1 MSENSQKILPDLLPS
16 DILQALDDLSQ
27 KRIPLT
33 HIFRSSAEE
42 IRKLRK
48 LVALNEWQPISTA
61 PKYGLLVDLWIIGPR
76 DEVKFY
82 CQDATMIGK
91 AGAKPSTLWHG
102 RAGGFRWG
110 VKPPNA
116 PNWYPDHGLGYPL
129 APAVTATHWRPP
141 PGPPSVVPSDV
152 D

>member
-1 MSENSQKILPDLLPS
+1 MSENSQKFLPDLLPS
-16 DILQALDDLSQ
+16 DILQALDDLAQ

-61 PKYGLLVDLWIIGPR
+61 PKNGALVDLWIVGPR
-76 DEVKFY
+76 SEVEFY
-82 CQDATMIGK
+82 CQEATRLEK
-91 AGAKPSTLWHG
+91 AGPNSLVLWQG
-102 RAGGFRWG
+102 RAVGFRWDS
-110 VKPPNA
+110 KPPNA
-116 PNWYPDHGLGYPL
+116 PNWYPGQGLGYPL
-129 APAVTATHWRPP
+129 APEVTATHWRLL
-141 PGPPSVVPSDV
+141 PGPPSVVPSDA

>member
-1 MSENSQKILPDLLPS
+1 MSDNSQKILPDLPPS
-16 DILQALDDLSQ
+16 DILQALDDLAQ

-33 HIFRSSAEE
+33 HIFRSAAEE

-48 LVALNEWQPISTA
+48 LMALNEWQSISTA
-61 PKYGLLVDLWIIGPR
+61 PKNGVLVDLWIVGPR
-76 DEVKFY
+76 SEVEFY
-82 CQDATMIGK
+82 CQEATKLEKTGPNSP
-91 AGAKPSTLWHG
+91 ALWQG

-129 APAVTATHWRPP
+129 APEVTPTHWRPLP
-141 PGPPSVVPSDV
+141 APPSVVPSDA